1 MVALNK
7 PSKKNLF
14 QSLTVFQASVVGQW
28 IGNQSRQR
36 QLWGSLLVMIGFLLS
51 PLCWWNDL
59 IFNLPIAYGLGYLC
73 ELVVKGGLM
82 PGAIAGYWLS
92 NVVGIVLM
100 QAGAHQVWQSPAQK
114 PNFKQAL
121 WSGTLSST
129 IFTVLICLLVHWQ
142 ILDISSF
149 SPTELLANFKNH

>member
-1 MVALNK
+1 MVAFNK
-7 PSKKNLF
+7 PRKLSPF
-14 QSLTVFQASVVGQW
+14 PSLAVSRSVGQW
-28 IGNQSRQR
+28 RDNPSRQR
-36 QLWGSLLVMIGFLLS
+36 QLWGGFCVIVGFLLS

-59 IFNLPIAYGLGYLC
+59 IFNLPIAYGIGYLC

-100 QAGAHQVWQSPAQK
+100 QAGTHQVWQASAEK

-121 WSGTLSST
+121 WSGVLSST
-129 IFTVLICLLVHWQ
+129 VFTVLVCLLVYCH
-142 ILDISSF
+142 ILDLASF
-149 SPTELLANFKNH
+149 SPTELLANLKNH